1 MHGSILLTAGSGSRM
16 GPTVADKILE
26 NIGTSNAFRMSFL
39 AFSKV
44 KEITSIV
51 VVYRDD
57 SQKEQIQTEINLV
70 KDCNP
75 DQEIILVKGGS
86 QRSDSVRKG
95 LMALPD
101 PCIFAHIHDCARP
114 MIRSETVE
122 TMVREVAQMN
132 SVAVARPVTNTIRK
146 DISELNNEETLKKTE
161 TLDRTKLWEME
172 TPQSAPKSWLIQG
185 YQKAQELNIVITDD
199 IHALELIS
207 KKIILFDPGYPNP
220 KITHDHDLSYIKF
233 LINT

>member
-1 MHGSILLTAGSGSRM
+1 MHGSILLTAGAGSRM
-16 GPTVADKILE
+16 GPAVADKILE
-26 NIGTSNAFRMSFL
+26 KIGTSNAFRMSFR

-44 KEITSIV
+44 KEISSVV

-57 SQKEQIQTEINLV
+57 SQKKQIQREIKLV
-70 KDCNP
+70 EDFNP
-75 DQEIILVKGGS
+75 NQEIILVKGGP
-86 QRSDSVRKG
+86 QRSDSVRNG
-95 LMALPD
+95 LLALPD

-114 MIRSETVE
+114 MIRSETVDF
-122 TMVREVAQMN
+122 MVRKVAQMYP
-132 SVAVARPVTNTIRK
+132 VAVARPATNTIRK
-146 DISELNNEETLKKTE
+146 DISELNSEENLKTTE

-185 YQKAQELNIVITDD
+185 YQKAKELNIVITDD
-199 IHALELIS
+199 IHALELVS

-220 KITHDHDLSYIKF
+220 KITHDQDLTYIKF